1 MDFAGERSLCRDVPH
16 APSNLP
22 ALPALQLG
30 LVDLCEELEM
40 LALAPLAQG
49 TRGVAVAIR
58 IAELGRDIE
67 ALASACAVL
76 ARRADADDKP
86 LD

>member
-1 MDFAGERSLCRDVPH
+1 MDFAGERSLSSDVPPL
-16 APSNLP
+16 PSNDP
-22 ALPALQLG
+22 ALSALQLG
-30 LVDLCEELEM
+30 LVELCEELEM

-49 TRGVAVAIR
+49 TRGVAGAIR
-58 IAELGRDIE
+58 IAQLGREIE

-76 ARRADADDKP
+76 ARRADTDDKP